1 MEDVA
6 ERKDVE
12 AVTPSRRPDWKNE
25 VSYGPTSRWSYR
37 RWAWEF
43 LRRNPEYQ
51 ERSENLK
58 EAMSGHKKK
67 LAHDFGRCNLKP
79 FREPYGDDDASRLW
93 LAETIDPKAG
103 KVLGNNGVP
112 RFELR
117 PGYAILMVDLTQA
130 TKSGRAALT
139 SLLRHAKELLAIEL
153 DKYEKTLPQSQ
164 RTKTPKVRRD
174 KLFIWLRIY
183 DAIEYWKVAEEDVIR
198 VLYPYLFRE
207 GHESPDSGWE
217 SARKMFR
224 YQLKRARQMV
234 KQDYLT
240 LVPLDYLQEKSSKKN
255 NRDEQP
261 GESSPTDLST

>member
-1 MEDVA
+1 MEDVV
-6 ERKDVE
+6 EGKDVE
-12 AVTPSRRPDWKNE
+12 AITPSRRPDWKNE
-25 VSYGPTSRWSYR
+25 TSYGPTSLWSYR

-58 EAMSGHKKK
+58 EAMSGNKKK

-93 LAETIDPKAG
+93 LAETIDPTAG
-103 KVLGNNGVP
+103 KVLGKNGLP

-117 PGYAILMVDLTQA
+117 PGYAVLMVDLTQT
-130 TKSGRAALT
+130 TKAGRAALN
-139 SLLRHAKELLAIEL
+139 SLLSHAKELLATEL
-153 DKYEKTLPQSQ
+153 DKYEKTLPPDQ

-183 DAIEYWKVAEEDVIR
+183 DAIEYSKASEEDVIR
-198 VLYPYLFRE
+198 EFYGKRRNP
-207 GHESPDSGWE
+207 SDPDWDST
-217 SARKMFR
+217 RKKLK
-224 YQLKRARQMV
+224 YDLKRARQMV
-234 KQDYLT
+234 KQEYLT

-255 NRDEQP
+255 NSDEQ
-261 GESSPTDLST
+261 STDLST